1 MARPRA
7 AAAWTASC
15 SARGWWPVH
24 RAAAPPLAMLAARV
38 WWREVCRTASTGSPS
53 TTTTRRVR
61 PCEWAMCCWKR
72 KGVSWVRLPATSRS
86 RWGSGARKT
95 RVPLAPLTDF
105 TTHGVARWGLR
116 TTPSRGGGGVG
127 EGVGDGESGQGEFL
141 ELPDLV
147 AALQLGV
154 EAVDQRAAHPFEVAQ
169 QGDFAVGVHG
179 AGDLAYAD
187 HFGCGQVG
195 AAQGVQGQPAV
206 ADAKRSSS
214 VCHRA
219 KRGPWAAASAVA
231 SSWVE
236 RRRTAG
242 VLADQHPDA
251 GAVRGGRLGGG
262 AGRSRWLPRRTGV
275 RLFLEGRPPSGRGGS
290 AVVGGVVR
298 VAGPVVRSSCRGD
311 GPSRIS
317 MPARR

>member
-1 MARPRA
+1 MGV
-7 AAAWTASC
+7 
-15 SARGWWPVH
+15 RGEEDAGALGAVDGLH
-24 RAAAPPLAMLAARV
+24 D
-38 WWREVCRTASTGSPS
+38 
-53 TTTTRRVR
+53 TRRGQV
-61 PCEWAMCCWKR
+61 
-72 KGVSWVRLPATSRS
+72 
-86 RWGSGARKT
+86 GA
-95 RVPLAPLTDF
+95 ADDAF
-105 TTHGVARWGLR
+105 E
-116 TTPSRGGGGVG
+116 GGGGVG

-206 ADAKRSSS
+206 ADAEEEF
-214 VCHRA
+214 VGVPQGEA
-219 KRGPWAAASAVA
+219 GAVGRGERGGEFLGGAAQDG
-231 SSWVE
+231 
-236 RRRTAG
+236 G

-262 AGRSRWLPRRTGV
+262 LVGH
-275 RLFLEGRPPSGRGGS
+275 GGS
-290 AVVGGVVR
+290 SPNGVCVSSSKAGPPRAAVGQRSSGVWCGSPV
-298 VAGPVVRSSCRGD
+298 PVVRSSCRGD